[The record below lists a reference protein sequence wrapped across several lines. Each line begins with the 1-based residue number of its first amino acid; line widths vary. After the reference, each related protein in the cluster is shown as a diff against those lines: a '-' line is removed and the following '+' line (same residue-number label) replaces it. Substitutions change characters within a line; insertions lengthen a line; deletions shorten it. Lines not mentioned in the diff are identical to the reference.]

1 MAHYFTNENNLK
13 EDLHT
18 FKFRYHDHELTFT
31 SDSGV
36 FSKQFV
42 DYGSRVLLEWIDL
55 NQAQSLLDVGC
66 GYGAIGLSLA
76 KNKPSCHFTLV
87 DVNKKAL
94 ELCKQNAK
102 VNKIDNVDIF
112 ESDVYANVNKKYDVV
127 VSNPPIRA
135 GKEVVTRILVD
146 SYEHLN
152 DHGTFYCVIQKKQGA
167 PSAKKNLKAK
177 FGNCEIVARDKG
189 YYILKSVKK

>member
-1 MAHYFTNENNLK
+1 MAHYFTNEDNLK
-13 EDLHT
+13 EDRHS
-18 FKFRYHDHELTFT
+18 FKFRFKEHELIFT

-36 FSKQFV
+36 FSKQFI
-42 DYGSRVLLEWIDL
+42 DYGSRVLLEWVDL
-55 NQAQSLLDVGC
+55 ENVNSLLDVGC

-76 KNKPSCHFTLV
+76 KTKPNCQFDLV

-94 ELCKQNAK
+94 ELCNNNAK
-102 VNKIDNVDIF
+102 ENHIENYLAY
-112 ESDVYANVNKKYDVV
+112 ESDGYQNVNKKYDVI

-135 GKEVVTRILVD
+135 GKDVVTRILVE
-146 SYEHLN
+146 SYDYLN
-152 DHGTFYCVIQKKQGA
+152 EQGTFYCVIQKKQGA
-167 PSAKKNLKAK
+167 PSAKKNLEAR